1 MYVIKESQTSIP
13 FNRPQVQS
21 ARGDRQAEEVPHS
34 ILYSSKA
41 EIGSKCFAGRK
52 MIAKA
57 IKSSPFVQADLRS
70 GWLGG
75 RRSWQKKVFA
85 QDTPADIQSAPN
97 LTFDNVYIPK
107 PGWSVGLKT
116 ARV

>member
-13 FNRPQVQS
+13 FDRPQVQL
-21 ARGDRQAEEVPHS
+21 ARGDRQAEEVPRS

-57 IKSSPFVQADLRS
+57 IKSSAFVQADHEVGLAE
-70 GWLGG
+70 G
-75 RRSWQKKVFA
+75 RRSWQKKLFA
-85 QDTPADIQSAPN
+85 QDIDFAPQTSR
-97 LTFDNVYIPK
+97 LP
-107 PGWSVGLKT
+107 
-116 ARV
+116 